1 MKLTLD
7 ILRGFVIESVRS
19 QEDHNA
25 ENISRPAFQREMK
38 LSLPKTALILPLLAA
53 LLIASCQRASEP
65 PRQSAQDA
73 PREHVA
79 GTRGGSLIHRLS
91 SPPKTLNYLMV
102 SEESSLTVA
111 FFLMGGRLVEF
122 DHDAQRYTPALA
134 AEWKMNDDGRTL
146 DLTLRDG
153 LKFSDGH
160 PLTSD
165 DVLFTFQAIYDER
178 TASPIFRDAMM
189 IGGRPIEV
197 TAVDAGHLRL
207 VFPELVATPENYLSN
222 VAVLPRHVLVEDLK
236 RGTLRD
242 RYSITSDP
250 KEIVT
255 AGAFILEASA
265 PGERLTLKRNP
276 FYWKKDSA
284 GTQLPYLDTLTLEVV
299 ADANAA
305 LTRLTQGGLDIFDR
319 IRPTDYVSLRASGG
333 MVRAYDLGPGLTT
346 DHLWFNLNKGE
357 RDGKPIVDPIKRAWF
372 SDVRFRRAVSYTIDR
387 ESIANSILQGL
398 ATPLYG
404 FVSPGNRAWV
414 AADIPRI
421 EYSLDKAREQLR
433 EAGFTQRGSGDATE
447 LIDAKGNRVEF
458 TLIVPVE
465 NEPRVKMAAVVQED
479 LARLGIKMQVAP
491 IEFQA
496 LTARWQ
502 QSLDYDAILLGTTV
516 SEPDPSSY
524 VNYLI
529 SNSPSRPWEPKKG
542 APDESW
548 EIQLDQLLKAQA
560 HEREGERRK
569 AIFRDIQIILA
580 EQLPVIPIVARHII
594 SAANTRVRNYRPSTI
609 VPYSLW
615 NAEELFVNK

>member
-1 MKLTLD
+1 MKLC
-7 ILRGFVIESVRS
+7 S
-19 QEDHNA
+19 
-25 ENISRPAFQREMK
+25 
-38 LSLPKTALILPLLAA
+38 PKTALIILLLAA
-53 LLIASCQRASEP
+53 LMAASCQRASEP
-65 PRQSAQDA
+65 GLRQSAQEL

-102 SEESSLTVA
+102 SEEYSLTVA

-122 DHDAQRYTPALA
+122 DHDAQRYIPALA
-134 AEWKMNDDGRTL
+134 AEWRMNDDGRTL

-153 LKFSDGH
+153 LQFSDGH

-178 TASPIFRDAMM
+178 TAAPIFRDAMM

-197 TAVDAGHLRL
+197 TAVDASHLRL

-222 VAVLPRHVLVEDLK
+222 VAVLPRHVLGEDLK

-255 AGAFILEASA
+255 AGAFILESSS
-265 PGERLTLKRNP
+265 PGERLTLRRNP

-305 LTRLTQGGLDIFDR
+305 LTSLMQGSLDIFDR
-319 IRPTDYVSLRASGG
+319 IRPTDYASLRATSGNI
-333 MVRAYDLGPGLTT
+333 RAYDLGPGLTT
-346 DHLWFNLNKGE
+346 DHLWFNLNEGA

-372 SDVRFRRAVSYTIDR
+372 SDVRFRRAVSYAIDR
-387 ESIANSILQGL
+387 ESIASSILQGL

-414 AADIPRI
+414 AADVPRI
-421 EYSLDKAREQLR
+421 EYNLEKARNQLR
-433 EAGFTQRGSGDATE
+433 EAGFEQRGSGDAPE

-458 TLIVPVE
+458 TLIVPLE
-465 NEPRVKMAAVVQED
+465 NEARVKMAAVIQED
-479 LARLGIKMQVAP
+479 LSRLGIKIQVAP

-502 QSLDYDAILLGTTV
+502 QSLDYDAILLGTSV

-529 SNSPSRPWEPKKG
+529 SNSPSRPWEPKKS
-542 APDESW
+542 APAESW

-560 HEREGERRK
+560 HERDAVRRK

-580 EQLPVIPIVARHII
+580 DQLPVIPIVARHII

-615 NAEELFVNK
+615 NAEELFVSK